1 MNKQI
6 GYPFTYQLDGTESI
20 NALGEIVIPLYNT
33 PNRHHEFLFNG
44 VITGS
49 EIISTRGLRKEL
61 VRSSGFEC
69 EFSDKSIR
77 IATHANIAE
86 HLFKNSL
93 RHNF

>member
-20 NALGEIVIPLYNT
+20 NALGEIFIPLYNT
-33 PNRHHEFLFNG
+33 PNRHHKFHFYG
-44 VITGS
+44 VVTGT
-49 EIISTRGLRKEL
+49 ELISTGGLRKEL
-61 VRSSGFEC
+61 VQGSGFEC